1 MSTWNQMNNLDTL
14 TYEVKAMLEVV
25 SDGLLSDT
33 CPSNGENAGT
43 VIRLVLDKI
52 EEVQA
57 IHEEMW
63 DEQREEKLRAE
74 NKDSLL
80 DTEEEEETLEEL
92 LSDAD
97 EEEPVEDYD
106 YSSTRFNVELAEEH
120 EDGSATF
127 HVSGNQKSMTRLF
140 EAFFSHAVLNG
151 LILTEEKTKV
161 YSAERR
167 ALELARDLE
176 VLMREW
182 ETSESL
188 DYDPIVK
195 AKREQLSEALKD
207 AKI

>member
-63 DEQREEKLRAE
+63 DEQREEKCGS
-74 NKDSLL
+74 NDKDSLL
-80 DTEEEEETLEEL
+80 DDEDEEDTLSQL
-92 LSDAD
+92 LSDTD
-97 EEEPVEDYD
+97 EEDPTED

-127 HVSGNQKSMTRLF
+127 QVSGSKESMTRLF

-151 LILTEEKTKV
+151 ILLIEEKTKV
-161 YSAERR
+161 YSAERK

-195 AKREQLSEALKD
+195 SKREQLSEALKD
-207 AKI
+207 ARV

>member
-25 SDGLLSDT
+25 SDGLLNDT
-33 CPSNGENAGT
+33 CPSTGENAGT

-63 DEQREEKLRAE
+63 DEQREEKFGSSDQE
-74 NKDSLL
+74 SFL
-80 DTEEEEETLEEL
+80 DDEDEEDTLSQL
-92 LSDAD
+92 LS
-97 EEEPVEDYD
+97 EEREEDPIED
-106 YSSTRFNVELAEEH
+106 YSSTSFNVELAEEH

-127 HVSGNQKSMTRLF
+127 HVSGNEESMKRLF

-151 LILTEEKTKV
+151 ILLTEEKTKV

-167 ALELARDLE
+167 ALELARDFE

-182 ETSESL
+182 ETSEDL

-195 AKREQLSEALKD
+195 AKREQLSEALKE
-207 AKI
+207 AKV

>member
-1 MSTWNQMNNLDTL
+1 MNSLDTL
-14 TYEVKAMLEVV
+14 TYEAKAMLEVV
-25 SDGLLSDT
+25 SDGLLNDT

-43 VIRLVLDKI
+43 VIRLALDKI

-80 DTEEEEETLEEL
+80 DIEEEEETLEEL

-127 HVSGNQKSMTRLF
+127 HVSGNQESMTRLF

-161 YSAERR
+161 YSAERK
-167 ALELARDLE
+167 ALELARDFE

-182 ETSESL
+182 ETSEDL